1 MSSLNIKQGSD
12 AHFPDYPLASPSN
25 NEIDLLNL
33 ISVLWRAKKTVMAV
47 VFGFAMA
54 FARAVG
60 EYGSVIFIAGN
71 MPMVS
76 EITPLIIIG
85 KLEQY
90 DYAGAT
96 AVASVML
103 LISFIL
109 PQKWTSAAVVT
120 PPEPVQWQ
128 ELEKSFTK
136 LRVLDL
142 DIKIDRTEAFNLF
155 IKKFQSVSLLEE
167 YLRSSPYVMDQLK
180 EAKIDELDLHRAIVA
195 LSEKMKAV
203 DDNASKK
210 KDEPSLYTSWTLS
223 FTAPTSEE
231 AQTVLSG
238 YIDYISALVVKE
250 SIENVRNKLEI
261 KTQFEKEKLAQDRI
275 KTKNQL
281 DANIQRLNYSL
292 DIANA
297 AGIKKPVYSNGQAVK
312 DDPDFSISL
321 GADGIERKLEIEK
334 AVTDVAELNG
344 ELRNRQYLVEQLTK
358 ANINDVNF
366 TPFKYQLSPSLP
378 VKKDGPGKAIIVIL
392 SALIGGMVA
401 CGSVLLRYAMASRKQ
416 DAMMADHLV

>member
-47 VFGFAMA
+47 VFA
-54 FARAVG
+54 FAC
-60 EYGSVIFIAGN
+60 AG
-71 MPMVS
+71 
-76 EITPLIIIG
+76 
-85 KLEQY
+85 
-90 DYAGAT
+90 
-96 AVASVML
+96 L

-223 FTAPTSEE
+223 FTAPTSKE

-250 SIENVRNKLEI
+250 SIENVRNKMEI
-261 KTQFEKEKLAQDRI
+261 KTQF
-275 KTKNQL
+275 
-281 DANIQRLNYSL
+281 
-292 DIANA
+292 
-297 AGIKKPVYSNGQAVK
+297 
-312 DDPDFSISL
+312 
-321 GADGIERKLEIEK
+321 
-334 AVTDVAELNG
+334 
-344 ELRNRQYLVEQLTK
+344 
-358 ANINDVNF
+358 
-366 TPFKYQLSPSLP
+366 
-378 VKKDGPGKAIIVIL
+378 
-392 SALIGGMVA
+392 
-401 CGSVLLRYAMASRKQ
+401 
-416 DAMMADHLV
+416 

>member
-1 MSSLNIKQGSD
+1 M
-12 AHFPDYPLASPSN
+12 
-25 NEIDLLNL
+25 
-33 ISVLWRAKKTVMAV
+33 
-47 VFGFAMA
+47 
-54 FARAVG
+54 
-60 EYGSVIFIAGN
+60 
-71 MPMVS
+71 
-76 EITPLIIIG
+76 
-85 KLEQY
+85 
-90 DYAGAT
+90 
-96 AVASVML
+96 
-103 LISFIL
+103 
-109 PQKWTSAAVVT
+109 
-120 PPEPVQWQ
+120 
-128 ELEKSFTK
+128 
-136 LRVLDL
+136 LDL
-142 DIKIDRTEAFNLF
+142 DVNIDRGSVFNLF

-195 LSEKMKAV
+195 LSEKMKAI

-210 KDEPSLYTSWTLS
+210 KDEPTLYTSWTLS

-231 AQTVLSG
+231 AQTVLAG
-238 YIDYISALVVKE
+238 YIDYISTLVVKE
-250 SIENVRNKLEI
+250 SLENVRNKLEI

-275 KTKNQL
+275 KTRNHL

-358 ANINDVNF
+358 ANVNDVNF
-366 TPFKYQLSPSLP
+366 TPFKYQLRPIIAGEKRRSGQGDYCDPFR
-378 VKKDGPGKAIIVIL
+378 VDRRDGGL
-392 SALIGGMVA
+392 W
-401 CGSVLLRYAMASRKQ
+401 
-416 DAMMADHLV
+416 